1 MRLALAPWVVL
12 LQALLAASLPGQG
25 RQLDGVY
32 TPAAGASLPPEE
44 AQQRFQVP
52 PGFEVRLF
60 AAEPDVINPV
70 GMCWDDRGRLWVVE
84 LLEYPLGAPEGQ
96 KPRDRVKVLEDTD
109 RDGRADKVTVFADGL
124 NLATGILVGNGGVY
138 VGQAPDLLFFQDT
151 DGDDVADRREVVL
164 TGFGLE
170 DRHELLN
177 GFTWGPDGWL
187 YMTHGVFTHSKV
199 LQPGAAEG
207 EAIIMNAAVGRMH
220 PRTHRF
226 EVFADGT
233 SNPWG
238 VDFDRHGHAF
248 VSACVI
254 DHMFHMA
261 PGGLYS
267 RQGGSPEHPYA
278 YELLPS
284 IVDHR
289 HFRAAYA
296 GIQVYEGHQFPE
308 SYRGS
313 VFIGNIHGNTIHRD
327 QLTASGASFVCS
339 EAEDFL
345 VANDGWFR
353 PVSTQTGPDGALW
366 IMDWH
371 DKYPCYQNARA
382 DPEGVNREHGRIW
395 RVVYTG
401 DQPGAPVPSREP
413 GPGLAERST
422 AELVHLLEHPNS
434 WTRRTAQRLLA
445 ERQDPEA
452 KALLRNLLASE
463 REPGSR
469 LAALWTLHAAA
480 QAERVDLDTAA
491 ANPYPPLRY
500 WAARLTGENREA
512 GQGALARLLQL
523 AADPEITV
531 RSAVA
536 TACRQYASARLTIN
550 RPLDPALPSNA
561 VLEMLIL
568 ASARDAD
575 RTLAFLI
582 WTAAEPL
589 LARDPDWLPTF
600 LPTTAPGELARSLA
614 FKTARRLCDLNDA
627 SHVDT
632 LSDFIALSATERP
645 DLASAAIDGILAS
658 QEARALPPSGD
669 TSELFRIL
677 LDSSDSAVLDRARQL
692 GALWGDPAAMSSTLQ
707 LALSPDAAPAARE
720 EAILALSRFR
730 SGEANQTLLKILD
743 GNHAEPLR
751 AAAAVAL
758 ARSGSERE
766 AKHCLENWGSYPPAV
781 RYEVAQALAARADWV
796 RLLLDAIENSSI
808 ASSDLPVP
816 VLRRLTNHDDARL
829 RRRAEAVIGAYRE
842 TGADAARIIA
852 EKKRMALDGPVD
864 MEKGRLLTNSLCL
877 TCHVFL
883 GEGQE
888 VGPDLTGSGRS
899 NLDALL
905 ANIVDPNQIIGRG
918 YEMTVVH
925 TRDGRDLAGRLI
937 EDNDSRVALLMP
949 GGHREVVARADVESI
964 DTSGTSLMPEG
975 LWVLPDDDFRSLL
988 WYILAPPEEGQE
1000 LTAELRAQLAGPD
1013 SRPPED
1019 ESDAEDFPPIDRES
1033 VALWNPEWEVVCPD
1047 FEGTPARLTDYAGRR
1062 DVLTMHPFTQ
1072 GRPAA
1077 LERTLTIPAEGKSV
1091 LRFAVASHE
1100 NGNWR
1105 LRVAVDGGGVL
1116 DQLVTRQDQIWRE
1129 IAFDLTRFAG
1139 KEVRLRLENHANDWS
1154 WEFSYWQGLR
1164 LTPE

>member
-1 MRLALAPWVVL
+1 MRLALAPSVLL
-12 LQALLAASLPGQG
+12 LQALLSASLAGQG

-32 TPAAGASLPPEE
+32 TPAAGPSLPPEE

-52 PGFEVRLF
+52 AGFEVRLF

-70 GMCWDDRGRLWVVE
+70 GMSWDDRGRLWVVE

-96 KPRDRVKVLEDTD
+96 KPRDRVKVLEDSD
-109 RDGRADKVTVFADGL
+109 GDGRADQVTVFTDGL

-151 DGDDVADRREVVL
+151 NGDDVADHREVVL

-199 LQPGAAEG
+199 VQPGADED
-207 EAIIMNAAVGRMH
+207 EAMIMNAAVGRVH
-220 PRTHRF
+220 PRTRRF

-248 VSACVI
+248 ISACVI

-267 RQGGSPEHPYA
+267 RQGGSPEYPYA

-313 VFIGNIHGNTIHRD
+313 VFIGNIHGNTVHRD
-327 QLTASGASFVCS
+327 QLTPSGSTFLSS

-353 PVSTQTGPDGALW
+353 PVSAQTGPDGALW

-401 DQPGAPVPSREP
+401 DQPGSPVPSREP
-413 GPGLAERST
+413 GPGLGERST
-422 AELVHLLEHPNS
+422 VELVELLEHPNN
-434 WTRRTAQRLLA
+434 WMRRTAQRLLA
-445 ERQDPEA
+445 ERQDPA
-452 KALLRNLLASE
+452 ARALLRSLLTSE
-463 REPGSR
+463 SDPGSR
-469 LAALWTLHAAA
+469 LAALWTLHAAG
-480 QAERVDLDTAA
+480 QAEAIDLDAA
-491 ANPYPPLRY
+491 AADSYPSLRH
-500 WAARLTGENREA
+500 WAARLTGESREP
-512 GQGALARLLQL
+512 GQAALARLLQL
-523 AADPEITV
+523 TADPELTV

-536 TACRQYASARLTIN
+536 TACRQYVSANLTIN
-550 RPLDPALPSNA
+550 RPLDPALPSNE
-561 VLEMLIL
+561 VLEKLIL
-568 ASARDAD
+568 ASALDAD

-589 LARDPDWLPTF
+589 LARDPAWLTTL
-600 LPTTAPGELARSLA
+600 LPRTAPGDLARSLA
-614 FKTARRLCDLNDA
+614 LKTARRLCDMND
-627 SHVDT
+627 SMHVDT
-632 LSDFIALSATERP
+632 LAHFIAANAPERP

-677 LDSSDSAVLDRARQL
+677 LDSSDSVVLDRARQL
-692 GALWGDPAAMSSTLQ
+692 GALWGDPAAMSGTLQ
-707 LALSPDAAPAARE
+707 LALSPDADAAARE
-720 EAILALSRFR
+720 EAIRALGRFR
-730 SGEANQTLLKILD
+730 SGEATQALLEILD
-743 GNHAEPLR
+743 GSHAESLR
-751 AAAAVAL
+751 VTAAVTL
-758 ARSGSERE
+758 ARSGSDRE

-781 RYEVAQALAARADWV
+781 RYEIAQGLAARADWV
-796 RLLLDAIENSSI
+796 RLLLDAIENKAV

-816 VLRRLTNHDDARL
+816 VLRRLTNHDDDTL
-829 RRRAEAVIGAYRE
+829 RRRAETVIGAYRE
-842 TGADAARIIA
+842 TGSDAARIIA
-852 EKKRMALDGPVD
+852 EKKRMAMDGPVD
-864 MEKGRLLTNSLCL
+864 MEKGRFLTATLCL

-883 GEGQE
+883 GEGHE

-949 GGHREVVARADVESI
+949 GGHREVVARADVDSI
-964 DTSGTSLMPEG
+964 DNSETSLMPEG
-975 LWVLPDDDFRSLL
+975 LWALPDDDFRSLL
-988 WYILAPPEEGQE
+988 WYILAPPEEGHE
-1000 LTAELRAQLAGPD
+1000 LTADLRTQLAGPG
-1013 SRPPED
+1013 SPPPED
-1019 ESDAEDFPPIDRES
+1019 ESDGEDFPPIDRES
-1033 VALWNPEWEVVCPD
+1033 VALWNPEWNVVCPD

-1072 GRPAA
+1072 ERPAA
-1077 LERTLTIPAEGKSV
+1077 LERTVTIPGEGKSI

-1105 LRVAVDGGGVL
+1105 LRVTVDGDGIL
-1116 DQLVTRQDQIWRE
+1116 DQLVTRQDQPWRE
-1129 IAFDLTRFAG
+1129 IALDLTRFAG

-1154 WEFSYWQGLR
+1154 WEFSYWQNLR
-1164 LTPE
+1164 LSSE